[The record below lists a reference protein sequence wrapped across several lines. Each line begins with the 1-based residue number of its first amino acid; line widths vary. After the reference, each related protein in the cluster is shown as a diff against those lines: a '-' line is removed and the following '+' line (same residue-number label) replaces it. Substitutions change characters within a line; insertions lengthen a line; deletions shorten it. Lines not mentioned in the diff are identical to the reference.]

1 MDQRGNT
8 AVTAPSD
15 AGDENNCGKVFGEAR
30 PVRWG
35 TNDSH
40 WHKLKP
46 YQKRKFVPI
55 EEVFKRPR
63 CGWGWEH
70 PRTGIVPYR
79 EWGTGLL
86 KWDVERGW
94 NRWNVSSIECP
105 EFPDVLD
112 EDIFELL
119 RLFSAEGGRFIAIE
133 NHLYRWSIVLAAER
147 AVSDLG
153 R

>member
-1 MDQRGNT
+1 MAQEGST
-8 AVTAPSD
+8 AVSAPPHATGED
-15 AGDENNCGKVFGEAR
+15 NCGKVLGEAR

-35 TNDSH
+35 TDNSH

-46 YQKRKFVPI
+46 YQKRKFLPI

-63 CGWGWEH
+63 CGWGWEP

-86 KWDVERGW
+86 VWDIERSWG
-94 NRWNVSSIECP
+94 WNVSSIECP

-119 RLFSAEGGRFIAIE
+119 RLLSVGRGCFLAVE
-133 NHLYRWSIVLAAER
+133 DNLYRWAIVLAAER
-147 AVSDLG
+147 AVNDLG